1 LKSINVSWYNLTK
14 QIYLDYIMLSLVI
27 LFITQFIS
35 RNDISRL
42 YEGYRPPGLVWE
54 CDLVPINPC
63 DSRRTMTGLKEFSE
77 PNNDIQLMQ
86 RIRHIHKVDSTIKI
100 LTSSNVSIDDK
111 IKLINMESQSVKKID
126 ILSGGLMD
134 DWEYDIYW

>member
-1 LKSINVSWYNLTK
+1 ML
-14 QIYLDYIMLSLVI
+14 YLIV
-27 LFITQFIS
+27 LFISQWIT

-54 CDLVPINPC
+54 CDLVPLNPR
-63 DSRRTMTGLKEFSE
+63 DSRRTMTGLKEINE
-77 PNNDIQLMQ
+77 PNSDLQLMQ
-86 RIRHIHKVDSTIKI
+86 RIRHIHKLDSTIKI
-100 LTSSNVSIDDK
+100 LTSSKVSIDDK
-111 IKLINMESQSVKKID
+111 IKLINIDSQSVKKID